1 MRNIFTLLA
10 LLVFGTILSKN
21 HAQTY
26 SIYPTPQKVVETG
39 EAIELTQ
46 QINVIC
52 ESGIG
57 EVTRNRMKEVLE
69 EAGYTIAFST
79 NPSQTN
85 TNLYIG
91 INGSDGAAD
100 RYAVENNLPLAV
112 FDTGDNKFDPYLLQ
126 INDLHPHGD
135 IVVLGNHT
143 EKPLLFG
150 ERGRIIVPPITE
162 VVGIRFR
169 SIHEYVHFESFTKLK
184 KTDTVFHR
192 VGVSVESFHDSPI
205 LSV

>member
-112 FDTGDNKFDPYLLQ
+112 FDTGDNKFDP
-126 INDLHPHGD
+126 
-135 IVVLGNHT
+135 
-143 EKPLLFG
+143 
-150 ERGRIIVPPITE
+150 
-162 VVGIRFR
+162 
-169 SIHEYVHFESFTKLK
+169 
-184 KTDTVFHR
+184 
-192 VGVSVESFHDSPI
+192 
-205 LSV
+205 

>member
-10 LLVFGTILSKN
+10 LLVIGTILSKN

-26 SIYPTPQKVVETG
+26 SIYPTPQKVIETG
-39 EAIELTQ
+39 EAIKLTQ

-91 INGSDGAAD
+91 INGSDGAAA
-100 RYAVENNLPLAV
+100 RNAEEHKLPLA
-112 FDTGDNKFDPYLLQ
+112 DYETRDNKVEHY
-126 INDLHPHGD
+126 
-135 IVVLGNHT
+135 
-143 EKPLLFG
+143 
-150 ERGRIIVPPITE
+150 
-162 VVGIRFR
+162 
-169 SIHEYVHFESFTKLK
+169 KL
-184 KTDTVFHR
+184 
-192 VGVSVESFHDSPI
+192 
-205 LSV
+205 

>member
-26 SIYPTPQKVVETG
+26 FIYPTPQKVVETG

-91 INGSDGAAD
+91 INGSDGAAN

-135 IVVLGNHT
+135 IVVLGNDKGSEFYAFAT
-143 EKPLLFG
+143 LEQILEQTDG
-150 ERGRIIVPPITE
+150 NSIRQIT
-162 VVGIRFR
+162 
-169 SIHEYVHFESFTKLK
+169 FE
-184 KTDTVFHR
+184 DY
-192 VGVSVESFHDSPI
+192 
-205 LSV
+205 